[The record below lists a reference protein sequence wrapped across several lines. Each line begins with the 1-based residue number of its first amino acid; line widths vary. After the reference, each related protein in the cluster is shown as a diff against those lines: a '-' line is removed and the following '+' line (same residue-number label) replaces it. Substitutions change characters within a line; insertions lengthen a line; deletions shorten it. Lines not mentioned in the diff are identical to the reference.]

1 MKIEGKEYHTI
12 WFDDKNQAVK
22 IIDQTKLPH
31 QFIIKDLKTVQDA
44 INAIKVMEVR
54 GAPLIGG
61 TAAYGIVLAIMEKN
75 DPNFIKK
82 SSEDL
87 IQSRPT
93 AINLKWAV
101 GRMMK
106 KLSGVN
112 NNELLKVALDE
123 AKAICEEDVKFCKN
137 IGLNGLKI
145 IEEIYK
151 KKKDKVNILTHC
163 NAGWLATIDWG
174 TATSPIYHAHK
185 KGIKV
190 HVWVDETRP
199 RNQGASLTYGLGP
212 IKLNAAQYIF
222 AEQNWNG
229 VFKDDN
235 LTMIQG
241 VYNGEF
247 GNIKAIMSGGLAI
260 IDYQDTSNT
269 DRQVQSLSAQINANN
284 YTVGFD
290 YFTSDMTA
298 DNSGMVG
305 MLKAKFGQYKVSL
318 WYYDVPQNSTIQS
331 SLSQDNFPNS
341 VGFDGYR
348 FQVGFKLFEHIG
360 TDIRYYMQN
369 MDSDVDISR
378 IQLNLNVKY

>member
-1 MKIEGKEYHTI
+1 MQEPSPNTTHKEV
-12 WFDDKNQAVK
+12 N
-22 IIDQTKLPH
+22 L
-31 QFIIKDLKTVQDA
+31 IKQYGN
-44 INAIKVMEVR
+44 I
-54 GAPLIGG
+54 LI
-61 TAAYGIVLAIMEKN
+61 LAIMVVPSISVAGDTKFSGDFRFRYEADN
-75 DPNFIKK
+75 N
-82 SSEDL
+82 SSKDDSRDRQRLRLRFSMSKDL
-87 IQSRPT
+87 GMVKVGGRLSTNSENIQSPHHT
-93 AINLKWAV
+93 LGFVDASDN
-101 GRMMK
+101 
-106 KLSGVN
+106 SGFG
-112 NNELLKVALDE
+112 LDR
-123 AKAICEEDVKFCKN
+123 AYMQISPQTN
-137 IGLNGLKI
+137 LKI
-145 IEEIYK
+145 ILGK
-151 KKKDKVNILTHC
+151 TGVNWWQQNEVLMDGDI
-163 NAGWLATIDWG
+163 
-174 TATSPIYHAHK
+174 SP
-185 KGIKV
+185 
-190 HVWVDETRP
+190 E
-199 RNQGASLTYGLGP
+199 GAALTYGLGP